1 MIHPQ
6 TIEKTDLA
14 KPLAPFWIMDKY
26 TSETVEEAEF
36 AYGSALAALHVVLKV
51 PIISAPSE
59 LLRNHLVLRAIL
71 RFLKLKGRPQLET
84 DIHDAYFLT
93 LFNLK
98 ILRDLP
104 DTG

>member
-6 TIEKTDLA
+6 TIVNTDLA
-14 KPLAPFWIMDKY
+14 KFLAPFWVMDKY
-26 TSETVEEAEF
+26 TSEMVEEAEF
-36 AYGSALAALHVVLKV
+36 AYGSAFVALHVVLKV
-51 PIISAPSE
+51 PIISAPFE
-59 LLRNHLVLRAIL
+59 LLRNRLVLRAIL
-71 RFLKLKGRPQLET
+71 RFLKLKGRPQSET

-93 LFNLK
+93 MFDLK